1 MSRRG
6 LWATSFLA
14 FWVVAL
20 GPGTALAQS
29 AIAGQVIDST
39 GGVLPSVTVEAR
51 SAVLIERARTVDT
64 NGQGRYTIVDLRPG
78 SYTVTFTLSGF
89 SVLVRDDIR
98 LPSDFTA
105 KVNADMIVGGLEE
118 SVTVAGDAP
127 VVDIQQT
134 GRVETM
140 SRDMLDTLPTGR
152 NIPAL
157 GGLVPGIK
165 LSNPDL
171 GGSSGMENASMFG
184 RGTSAMNTTIEV
196 DGMIVNGLQAN
207 GQVQSY
213 FNDFMNQEVSFQT
226 SGIEAE
232 TSRGGIRINM
242 IPAEG
247 GNTFGGSAFIG
258 GTHRNWQGNNITGLM
273 EEFGIEGQPGIDGIY
288 DINVAQGGPILQDT
302 LWFFGSFR
310 RWVANQ
316 EVTDSFYRTGTTIG
330 NTAPGG
336 EIDPTR
342 RGVDDNSLTSG
353 LLRLTYQINDN
364 NKFSVYLDRIRKRRF
379 HDHAAGDVV
388 EDVAWVWGSPNYM
401 TGQAKWTAT
410 VTNRLLIEAGYS
422 TNIESYNRTYQPDSA
437 AAAVGRIQP
446 QGGSCFR
453 TPCDPFLGLGLA
465 PGDLFQTDPWY
476 ALATRE
482 DLALGTRWNAAAHEA
497 GRYPQRFN
505 IQAAA
510 SYVTGS
516 HNIKVGFGNTFGS
529 FRRTRTAN
537 ADLEQEYVN
546 GRPFAVVVYNTP
558 VAAENA
564 LSYDLGVF
572 AQDRWTLDR
581 FTLNL
586 GVRVDWAETEVSGSA
601 TGAGRFVEAT
611 DFPTAPSCADQV
623 GDELC
628 IPSFFDVSPRLGVAY
643 DLRGDGRT
651 AIKFNFGKYM
661 GPMGVDCI
669 DGAPRNADCYNPAA
683 FQANRR
689 FWGDVCITAACAA
702 SPNPYGTD
710 GDGIA
715 QNWEIGPTSRSSFS
729 RVTDR
734 PDADLNRLYELAF
747 TAGIEHEIRPGVSA
761 RFQWFRRSSHNQEFS
776 DNRLRSFADYTP
788 FRWVAPSGEVITSF
802 SLNPAAAA
810 LDDTVDG
817 NAVTRTRV
825 YNGLDVSVS
834 ARLPGGGQLLAG
846 WTMEKERQQNCD
858 EIDDPNLMRF
868 CDERSA
874 GLGPPS
880 QAGTVPGFDGNF
892 LTGLADGLG
901 TEFPVPWRHEFK
913 LVGSYP
919 LPGGFQVQAALQSYP
934 GIGVPQWFLLT
945 RGTTY
950 SEVNGYSQDSCAPP
964 CVFNAP
970 INRMLVPPSL
980 IVPLAPLPGQLAST
994 PSGSNKFLPRWTLLD
1009 AGVTKRFDIS
1019 GLLVDVKA
1027 EVINLLNADFYLS
1040 TRSPFVNTPVY
1051 DVPVSI
1057 TQARLLRLASTIRW

>member
-1 MSRRG
+1 
-6 LWATSFLA
+6 
-14 FWVVAL
+14 
-20 GPGTALAQS
+20 
-29 AIAGQVIDST
+29 
-39 GGVLPSVTVEAR
+39 
-51 SAVLIERARTVDT
+51 
-64 NGQGRYTIVDLRPG
+64 
-78 SYTVTFTLSGF
+78 
-89 SVLVRDDIR
+89 
-98 LPSDFTA
+98 
-105 KVNADMIVGGLEE
+105 
-118 SVTVAGDAP
+118 
-127 VVDIQQT
+127 
-134 GRVETM
+134 
-140 SRDMLDTLPTGR
+140 
-152 NIPAL
+152 
-157 GGLVPGIK
+157 
-165 LSNPDL
+165 
-171 GGSSGMENASMFG
+171 
-184 RGTSAMNTTIEV
+184 
-196 DGMIVNGLQAN
+196 
-207 GQVQSY
+207 
-213 FNDFMNQEVSFQT
+213 
-226 SGIEAE
+226 
-232 TSRGGIRINM
+232 
-242 IPAEG
+242 
-247 GNTFGGSAFIG
+247 
-258 GTHRNWQGNNITGLM
+258 
-273 EEFGIEGQPGIDGIY
+273 
-288 DINVAQGGPILQDT
+288 
-302 LWFFGSFR
+302 
-310 RWVANQ
+310 
-316 EVTDSFYRTGTTIG
+316 
-330 NTAPGG
+330 
-336 EIDPTR
+336 
-342 RGVDDNSLTSG
+342 
-353 LLRLTYQINDN
+353 
-364 NKFSVYLDRIRKRRF
+364 
-379 HDHAAGDVV
+379 
-388 EDVAWVWGSPNYM
+388 M

-422 TNIESYNRTYQPDSA
+422 TNIESYNRTCQPDSA

-516 HNIKVGFGNTFGS
+516 HNIKVGFSNTFGS

-776 DNRLRSFADYTP
+776 DNRLRSFADNTP
-788 FRWVAPSGEVITSF
+788 FQWVAPSGEVITSF
-802 SLNPAAAA
+802 SLNPAA
-810 LDDTVDG
+810 LPST
-817 NAVTRTRV
+817 TRST
-825 YNGLDVSVS
+825 
-834 ARLPGGGQLLAG
+834 ATP
-846 WTMEKERQQNCD
+846 
-858 EIDDPNLMRF
+858 
-868 CDERSA
+868 SA
-874 GLGPPS
+874 GP
-880 QAGTVPGFDGNF
+880 
-892 LTGLADGLG
+892 
-901 TEFPVPWRHEFK
+901 
-913 LVGSYP
+913 
-919 LPGGFQVQAALQSYP
+919 
-934 GIGVPQWFLLT
+934 
-945 RGTTY
+945 
-950 SEVNGYSQDSCAPP
+950 
-964 CVFNAP
+964 
-970 INRMLVPPSL
+970 
-980 IVPLAPLPGQLAST
+980 AST
-994 PSGSNKFLPRWTLLD
+994 T
-1009 AGVTKRFDIS
+1009 
-1019 GLLVDVKA
+1019 
-1027 EVINLLNADFYLS
+1027 
-1040 TRSPFVNTPVY
+1040 
-1051 DVPVSI
+1051 
-1057 TQARLLRLASTIRW
+1057 ASM